1 MTSKIITI
9 TKTAE
14 DYLAKLIAE
23 KNEPGTAVRVFISD
37 PGTANAE
44 TCLAYCKPDELVPSD
59 TLISLPT
66 RSVYVEER
74 SIPFLLDAEV
84 NYDVDN
90 FGGQLTIKAPSSR
103 VPKIGE
109 DATLED
115 KVNYVLYDEI
125 NPQLAAHGGNVQLE
139 SITDDGMVVLQF
151 GGGCQGCGMVD
162 VTLKEGIEKTL
173 MEKVPDIKGVKD
185 VTDHSDNENAYY
197 K

>member
-1 MTSKIITI
+1 MINV
-9 TKTAE
+9 TATAQE
-14 DYLAKLIAE
+14 YLFELIQ
-23 KNEPGTAVRVFISD
+23 KKDFPCDIRIFVSD
-37 PGTANAE
+37 PGTPKAE
-44 TCLAYCKPDELVPSD
+44 TCLAFCREDESLSSD
-59 TLISLPT
+59 HEIKFENFSL
-66 RSVYVEER
+66 YIEER
-74 SIPFLLDAEV
+74 SLSFLEDAEV
-84 NYDVDN
+84 NYDKDN